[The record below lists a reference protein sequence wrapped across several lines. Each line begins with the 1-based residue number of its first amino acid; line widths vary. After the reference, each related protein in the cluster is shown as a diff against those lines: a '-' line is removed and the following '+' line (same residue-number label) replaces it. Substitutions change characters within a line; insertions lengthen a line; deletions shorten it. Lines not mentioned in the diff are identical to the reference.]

1 MRSNRLLFLAAAGL
15 FLILSSSFSNP
26 EENTA
31 TLTIEVTNIKNT
43 KGVIEIGLY
52 DNAEDFP
59 DPDKQFKFKR
69 IKPTSEKLKY
79 KFTGLKPGKY
89 AVALFHDENSDK
101 VCNKNAI
108 GIPTEA
114 YAFSRNFR
122 PKLKAPA
129 FSDVYVSVKEK
140 RYVTINLVY

>member
-1 MRSNRLLFLAAAGL
+1 MGSNRLLFLAAAGL
-15 FLILSSSFSNP
+15 FFILSSSFSNP

-31 TLTIEVTNIKNT
+31 TLTIEVTNIQNT

-59 DPDKQFKFKR
+59 DPEKQFKFRR
-69 IKPTSEKLKY
+69 IKPTGEKLKY

-89 AVALFHDENSDK
+89 AIALYHDENSDK

-108 GIPTEA
+108 GISTEA

-122 PKLKAPA
+122 PKLKAPK
-129 FSDVYVSVKEK
+129 FTDVYVSVKEK
-140 RYVTINLVY
+140 RYVIIDLVY